1 MRSIM
6 FGEPIFPKPLT
17 EERVRRRVENVRR
30 ALEDSRRVS
39 TFFHGLRFNFYTAH
53 AKTYRYITLE
63 HTIPGG
69 TEISLRATPETLFE
83 KTLELLQIAGI
94 RIEDGE
100 ALCEGA

>member
-6 FGEPIFPKPLT
+6 FGECFAPKALT

-94 RIEDGE
+94 QLEEGE
-100 ALCEGA
+100 ALCEGT